1 MVACAVL
8 VAWSV
13 PAGAALMQDESPAE
27 MEATDAPPTPGEA
40 TEEVNGIADL
50 ISTYGTVFTDTPRL
64 GWLLLFTCILVG
76 LIAGKIVQSIL
87 RRAGE
92 RWKEK
97 GWEVG
102 GCFFDNMAS
111 PSSLVLLTIGI
122 TIGLQGIKMPPELNA
137 FTWNMTKLL
146 YIVAIGWFVFNLID
160 LVDMGLRRV
169 TNAET
174 NKLSAQLV
182 PLIRKALRI
191 FVVIVF
197 MLFIAQNVFHVNITA
212 WLAGLGIAGLAIS
225 LASQDSIR
233 NLFGSVTV
241 MLDKP
246 FVVGDR
252 IVFSGVEGFVEEIG
266 FRSTRIRT
274 FAGHLVTLPNM
285 RFIDGSVENVSRR
298 SFLRRGLNVT
308 ITYDT
313 PSPKIDEALQ
323 IIKDLLAAEDM
334 AAPFRSAER
343 PPRVYFNEF
352 NADSLNIS
360 VSYWY
365 FLDAEKG
372 HDWWHYQEH
381 AELFNKR
388 LFAAFGEAGIEFAF
402 PTQTLYLAGD
412 PSRQLTVQTTTAPA
426 SGQGE

>member
-1 MVACAVL
+1 MVACTMV
-8 VAWSV
+8 VAWSL
-13 PAGAALMQDESPAE
+13 PASGAMMQDEPPADV
-27 MEATDAPPTPGEA
+27 EATDATPAQVEA
-40 TEEVNGIADL
+40 NDEVNGIADL

-87 RRAGE
+87 RKSGE

-97 GWEVG
+97 GWEVR

-122 TIGLQGIKMPPELNA
+122 TIGLQWIKMPPDLNA
-137 FTWNMTKLL
+137 FTWNSTKLL
-146 YIVAIGWFVFNLID
+146 YIIAIGWFVFNLID

-169 TNAET
+169 TSAET

-197 MLFIAQNVFHVNITA
+197 TLFIAQNVFHVNITA

-252 IVFSGVEGFVEEIG
+252 IVFTGVEGIVEEIG

-285 RFIDGSVENVSRR
+285 RFIDGTVENVSKR

-313 PSPKIDEALQ
+313 PPEKINEALQ
-323 IIKDLLAAEDM
+323 IIKDLFAAEDM
-334 AAPFRSAER
+334 AAPFRMAER
-343 PPRVYFNEF
+343 PPRVYFNDF

-365 FLDAEKG
+365 FFDAEKG
-372 HDWWHYQEH
+372 HDWWHYQNH
-381 AELFNKR
+381 AETFNKR

-412 PSRQLTVQTTTAPA
+412 PNRQLTVQTTTAPA
-426 SGQGE
+426 NGQRE